1 VGIGGL
7 ACGVRRGVGGMRGVC
22 DRRTEERRMHSR
34 VGARWRVGVGTTD
47 GLLCKRWELLI
58 VFDAIRRSGMRHFHV
73 CQADLRLWHAQEV
86 YLFRHLYS
94 TRKTRLSHVA
104 S

>member
-22 DRRTEERRMHSR
+22 DRRAEERRMHSP

-47 GLLCKRWELLI
+47 GVLCKRWELMI
-58 VFDAIRRSGMRHFHV
+58 VFDSIRRSGMRHMFVKQTFDYGMHRRFTYS
-73 CQADLRLWHAQEV
+73 DT
-86 YLFRHLYS
+86 S
-94 TRKTRLSHVA
+94 TRPARLDSHM
-104 S
+104 